1 MMNDSIVVDLDV
13 FNRIGLRVPV
23 RRAPRHSA
31 LIGELSAPFGIE
43 DRAVDDERSRRGP
56 GRRGPR
62 RRGEDG
68 RGGGF
73 AERLFP
79 VDAFRRDH
87 SASLR

>member
-1 MMNDSIVVDLDV
+1 MAEVHVATGEGMEM
-13 FNRIGLRVPV
+13 
-23 RRAPRHSA
+23 A
-31 LIGELSAPFGIE
+31 LAGALLVYARFW
-43 DRAVDDERSRRGP
+43 RGP